1 MITAI
6 DVLKYGAGARLMS
19 TNLRIGLSLSPVC
32 FRSDDVRPSNKDGDE
47 REVHE
52 KKVLYLGLVLNS
64 LLKV

>member
-32 FRSDDVRPSNKDGDE
+32 FRSDDVRPSNKDGE
-47 REVHE
+47 KGIQEKVHL
-52 KKVLYLGLVLNS
+52 VLVLNFP
-64 LLKV
+64 LKV